1 MSQFDKFV
9 DTYLCKALRKLRWGC
24 WSFLLVAV
32 VVHNTLDEH
41 PEDFAFG
48 TFLFG
53 MSVSMFLFLY
63 CFKKLMPKSFRPGV
77 YVVGKVDEDTVKI
90 SSSESGIFFQIPK
103 EQYLSSIQFDKED
116 LQVVSAGNFVCK
128 SECKEQEPK

>member
-32 VVHNTLDEH
+32 VVHNTIDEH

-90 SSSESGIFFQIPK
+90 SRSKLVTKIIKVGEDRFFDILNTK
-103 EQYLSSIQFDKED
+103 FYKR
-116 LQVVSAGNFVCK
+116 
-128 SECKEQEPK
+128 